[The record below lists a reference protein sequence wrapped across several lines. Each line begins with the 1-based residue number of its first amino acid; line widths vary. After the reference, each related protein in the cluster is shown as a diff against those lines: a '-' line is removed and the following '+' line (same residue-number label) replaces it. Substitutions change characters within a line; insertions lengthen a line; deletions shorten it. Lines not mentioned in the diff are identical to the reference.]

1 MVANGWSRNR
11 NSTSRMISTIQ
22 PIRKGESRM
31 VGNAGWGGTRRIGGS
46 SESKNPGGKPPP
58 RLAMQRPSA
67 NGAASHEEVGPQ
79 LVLQGRLDPEQP
91 VVLGHPFGPRGSP
104 RLDLAAA
111 GGHGEIGDERVLLFA

>member
-1 MVANGWSRNR
+1 MVANGCSRNR
-11 NSTSRMISTIQ
+11 NSTSWTIRTIH

-58 RLAMQRPSA
+58 RLAMQRPGA
-67 NGAASHEEVGPQ
+67 NGAPAHKQVGAQ
-79 LVLQGRLDPEQP
+79 LVLQGRLDPQQP
-91 VVLGHPFGPRGSP
+91 VVFGHPFGPRGSP

-111 GGHGEIGDERVLLFA
+111 GRHGEIGDECVLGLA